1 MRMTERASRLTV
13 ADLVVL
19 ALLHERPMHGYAVT
33 AELDYREVRD
43 WAGISRPQVYYSLK
57 KLAEQGFTEAA
68 DDAGDDGAG
77 GPERR
82 VYQPTVR
89 GREALQDAL
98 EREDWAEQRPPPPF
112 LTWMAL
118 ASHAREGALARQVA
132 RRRAFLLREAARER
146 GTLASM
152 QGPVLGPGHLAARLM
167 VELTLRQFEG
177 ELAWLGEVEAA
188 FGIGEGDERVS
199 S

>member
-1 MRMTERASRLTV
+1 MANRSSPLTV

-33 AELDYREVRD
+33 AELEDREVRD

-57 KLAEQGFTEAA
+57 KLAEQGFIETTG
-68 DDAGDDGAG
+68 DAGDDVGG

-82 VYQPTVR
+82 VYQPTAK
-89 GREALQDAL
+89 GRAALGDAL

-118 ASHAREGALARQVA
+118 VGHAREGALARQVA

-146 GTLASM
+146 ATLASM
-152 QGPVLGPGHLAARLM
+152 QGPVAGPGHLAARLM
-167 VELTLRQFEG
+167 LELTIRQFEA
-177 ELAWLGEVEAA
+177 ELAWLSEVEEA
-188 FGIGEGDERVS
+188 FGTAGEPQLGDG
-199 S
+199 